1 MKINYQNLEKKI
13 NVKFKNANLLS
24 QSLTHKSFDSN
35 KNNEKIEF
43 LGDRVLGL
51 VIAKKLL
58 EIYPDEKEGILDKK
72 FASLVNK
79 KTCLEIAQNINLDKF
94 ILTFNPNNKKVKI
107 EDKIISDSCEAL
119 IGAVYLDKGFNTAE
133 KVILDLWK
141 NHIKKSVI
149 THIDAKTKL
158 QELTL
163 KNFKKLPTYKL
174 ISNTGPRHKPL
185 FKVGVKLPNTK
196 YFISTGKSKK
206 DAEQNAA
213 LECLKYINWLFMN
226 WIDEGFLISK
236 NRYSENSLIVELYT
250 KDHGKTSGIIFGGTS
265 KKIKN
270 YLQIGNKLHINYNS
284 KNDNRIG
291 YFKIEIISAYSPLYF
306 DHKQKLL
313 CITSA
318 TNLIKILTAES
329 QVNIEVY
336 KLIDSIFLILKDKD
350 WLKKYIFWELELL
363 KLLGYDLELKNLVT
377 KDIVNN
383 ETVYYANSSNEKKY
397 VPNFLVERDLEVN
410 DDKILLNGLKLVGD
424 YLDKTILKP
433 NNINYPNSRLLFI
446 NSFK

>member
-1 MKINYQNLEKKI
+1 MKINYHNLEKKI
-13 NVKFKNANLLS
+13 NFKFKNINLLI

-35 KNNEKIEF
+35 KNNEKVEF

-213 LECLKYINWLFMN
+213 LQCLKYIN
-226 WIDEGFLISK
+226 
-236 NRYSENSLIVELYT
+236 
-250 KDHGKTSGIIFGGTS
+250 
-265 KKIKN
+265 
-270 YLQIGNKLHINYNS
+270 
-284 KNDNRIG
+284 
-291 YFKIEIISAYSPLYF
+291 
-306 DHKQKLL
+306 
-313 CITSA
+313 
-318 TNLIKILTAES
+318 
-329 QVNIEVY
+329 
-336 KLIDSIFLILKDKD
+336 
-350 WLKKYIFWELELL
+350 
-363 KLLGYDLELKNLVT
+363 
-377 KDIVNN
+377 
-383 ETVYYANSSNEKKY
+383 
-397 VPNFLVERDLEVN
+397 
-410 DDKILLNGLKLVGD
+410 
-424 YLDKTILKP
+424 
-433 NNINYPNSRLLFI
+433 
-446 NSFK
+446 